1 MNKKQIMTIN
11 AGSSSLK
18 FAVFEAGQPPR
29 RVLWG
34 GIDRIGQTGAVFQ
47 VKGLNPTD
55 EFSRVL
61 TKSDHQAALEVFM
74 IWVKERGGGASLSA
88 VGHRMV
94 QGGPQHSEPEKVTH
108 ELVEAL
114 FKLSPYDPEHM
125 PMEILIVDAFHRQF
139 PNLSQVVCF
148 DTAFHHDMPLVARLL
163 PIPRSYEA
171 KGIHRYG
178 FHGISYAYLMEE
190 LSRLGCMEEAEGRV
204 ILAHLGNGAS
214 LAAVL
219 KGKSVDTSMGFTPSS
234 GVLMGTRS
242 GDLDPGLALYLEKT
256 EGMDTKAFNTMVNF
270 HSGLLGVSGTSPDM
284 RDLLKLEEKDGRA
297 AEAVS
302 LFCYQVKKWIGSF
315 AAALGGLDTLVFS
328 AGIGENCPAVRER
341 ICEGLGFL
349 GIELD
354 KNLNSAN
361 KSVISV
367 SSGKVKVF
375 VIRTDEELMIAKT
388 VCHVLRIGFTGE
400 APN

>member
-1 MNKKQIMTIN
+1 MNKKQILTIN

-18 FAVFEAGQPPR
+18 FAVFEAGQPPQ

-34 GIDRIGQTGAVFQ
+34 GIDRIGQSGAAFQ
-47 VKGLNPTD
+47 VKGLNSTD

-61 TKSDHQAALEVFM
+61 TKSDHQAALGVFM
-74 IWVKERGGGASLSA
+74 IWVKERGGGASLLA

-94 QGGPQHSEPEKVTH
+94 QGGPQHSEPERVTH

-114 FKLSPYDPEHM
+114 FVLSPYDPEHM
-125 PMEILIVDAFHRQF
+125 PMEILIVDAFHRQY

-163 PIPRSYEA
+163 PIPRSYDA

-178 FHGISYAYLMEE
+178 FHGISYAFLMEE
-190 LSRLGCMEEAEGRV
+190 LSRLGYVEAAEGRV

-219 KGKSVDTSMGFTPSS
+219 KGKSIDTSMGFTPSS

-256 EGMDTKAFNTMVNF
+256 EGMDTKTFNTMVNF
-270 HSGLLGVSGTSPDM
+270 HSGLLGISETGPDM
-284 RDLLKLEEKDGRA
+284 RDLLDRENHDSRA
-297 AEAVS
+297 GDAID
-302 LFCYQVKKWIGSF
+302 LFCYQVKKCIGAY

-328 AGIGENCPAVRER
+328 AGIGENCPLIRQR
-341 ICEGLGFL
+341 ICDGLDFL
-349 GIELD
+349 GIKL
-354 KNLNSAN
+354 NLSLNHVN
-361 KSVISV
+361 EKVISDEK
-367 SSGKVKVF
+367 SRVKVF
-375 VIRTDEELMIAKT
+375 VIHTDEELMIAKKT
-388 VCHVLRIGFTGE
+388 SDVL
-400 APN
+400 